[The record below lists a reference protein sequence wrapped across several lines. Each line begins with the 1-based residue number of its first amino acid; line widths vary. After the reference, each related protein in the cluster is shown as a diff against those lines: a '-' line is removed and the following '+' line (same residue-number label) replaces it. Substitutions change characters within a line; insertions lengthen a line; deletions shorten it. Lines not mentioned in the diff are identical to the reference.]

1 MALRRGAAFVTLSLT
16 LGGVLVA
23 CFDLFHSTS
32 DVLTACELD
41 AARDGCRPDAG
52 VDAEAGEAATEAGV
66 ETDFCA
72 WTPVE
77 ARQHALHACAWL
89 GACETPLGN
98 NAFGPCYFRALM
110 AYDCA
115 ANPNHRVHRAAH
127 DLWDCLQRVRS
138 CGDVDACIFGDAGAP
153 GCSPGDFTAC
163 AHDPSVRVRCA
174 DEGAAPSPNAGGE
187 SCALWGQSCTLNASG
202 SACAVDDDASGCRL
216 GCFENTVLHWCVP
229 GDGGSPVE
237 HGIDCA
243 GNGAAACGAFPSA
256 DAPAWLACRAEG
268 DAAPCTP
275 DPTATCQ
282 NGLATMCPSGVL
294 ETLDCASLLGD
305 ASACAEGPLTPPFDW
320 TSPCSLGACAGDSC
334 DVDAGMLTSCER
346 GATFSASCASEGLG
360 PCRMVTADPAYG
372 PRAACAPP
380 E

>member
-1 MALRRGAAFVTLSLT
+1 MALRGGVAFVTLALL
-16 LGGVLVA
+16 LGGALVA

-41 AARDGCRPDAG
+41 AARDGCRLDAG
-52 VDAEAGEAATEAGV
+52 VDAGPGEAAVDAGV

-115 ANPNHRVHRAAH
+115 ANPNHRAHRVAH
-127 DLWDCLQRVRS
+127 QVWDCLQQVRS
-138 CGDVDACIFGDAGAP
+138 CGDVDACIFGASGPPPCAAGA
-153 GCSPGDFTAC
+153 FTAC
-163 AHDPSVRVRCA
+163 AHDPRVRVGCA
-174 DEGAAPSPNAGGE
+174 TERTQAGGE
-187 SCALWGQSCTLNASG
+187 SCALWGQTCTLNGSG
-202 SACAVDDDASGCRL
+202 SACAVEDDASGCVR
-216 GCFENTVLHWCVP
+216 GCLEETSLHWCVP
-229 GDGGSPVE
+229 GEGGLPVE
-237 HGIDCA
+237 QGIDCA
-243 GNGAAACGAFPSA
+243 GNGAAGCGVFST
-256 DAPAWLACRAEG
+256 DAAPWLACKAEG

-275 DPTATCQ
+275 DPTAACES
-282 NGLATMCPSGVL
+282 GRATMCPSGVL

-305 ASACAEGPLTPPFDW
+305 AAACSEGPLTPPFDW
-320 TSPCSLGACAGDSC
+320 TSPCSLGSCPSDSC
-334 DVDAGMLTSCER
+334 DADAAVLTSCER